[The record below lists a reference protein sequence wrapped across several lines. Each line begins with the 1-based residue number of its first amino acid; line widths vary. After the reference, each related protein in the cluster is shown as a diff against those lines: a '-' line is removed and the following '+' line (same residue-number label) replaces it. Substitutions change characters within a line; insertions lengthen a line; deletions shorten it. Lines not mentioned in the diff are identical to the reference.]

1 MNRLCVLIPAR
12 NEELCIGGTIRS
24 ILAAGVQPSNI
35 YVIDDGSTDRTG
47 EIARSLGANVL
58 RNEKNVGKARGI
70 RTATTHFGLESH
82 YEFLALMDAD
92 TRVAADYFERIEEK
106 FRDRPDVGL
115 VFGRVKNL
123 PHNWIT
129 AYRCIMYSFGQFVY
143 KDAQSK
149 MRVVT
154 VAPGCS
160 SVYRTKA
167 FAQLDWNN
175 DTIVE
180 DMDVTIQFNRK
191 KLGRALYQSKAFVYT
206 QDPRTLRD
214 YIKQMYRW
222 NTGTWQVGRKHHM
235 LRGMARLDWE
245 YKLLMGEGIAFSLL
259 FLLLPLWIWLWH
271 RAVYAIPMDMA
282 VFGIAAAGCAVT
294 DRRPDAILYAPFAV
308 VLRVTDCAVFLYSF
322 CETILFDRKIHGWFA
337 VKRYEGVPE

>member
-1 MNRLCVLIPAR
+1 MGSLCVLIPAR
-12 NEELCIGGTIRS
+12 NEELGLGGTIGS
-24 ILAAGVQPSNI
+24 VLDAGVLPSDI
-35 YVIDDGSTDRTG
+35 YVVDDGSADRTG

-70 RTATTHFGLESH
+70 RMATTHFRLEDR
-82 YEFLALMDAD
+82 YEFLTLVDAD
-92 TRVAADYFERIEEK
+92 TRIAPDYFARIEEK
-106 FRDRPDVGL
+106 FRCNPDAGL

-123 PHNWIT
+123 PYNWIT

-160 SVYRTKA
+160 STYRTKA
-167 FAQLDWNN
+167 FAQLNWNN

-180 DMDVTIQFNRK
+180 DMDVTIQFTRK
-191 KLGRALYQSKAFVYT
+191 RLGKALYQKKALVYT

-214 YIKQMYRW
+214 YVKQMYRW
-222 NTGTWQVGRKHHM
+222 NTGAWQVGKKHHM
-235 LRGMARLDWE
+235 LRGMTRIDWE

-259 FLLLPLWIWLWH
+259 FLLFPLWILLWPG
-271 RAVYAIPMDMA
+271 ALYAIPMDMA
-282 VFGIAAAGCAVT
+282 IFGIAALSCALA
-294 DRRPDAILYAPFAV
+294 DRRPDAVLYAPFAI

-322 CETILFDRKIHGWFA
+322 CETVVFGRKIHGWFA
-337 VKRYEGVPE
+337 VKRY